1 MLSSEKENII
11 MVLFSRVLIPNR
23 RTLNNTTKFR
33 YFMRPSLR
41 RMIMMMMIPFFI
53 VALKKCTLTNN
64 EIEISVYI
72 KKRNPR
78 K

>member
-23 RTLNNTTKFR
+23 RTLNNNTKFR

-41 RMIMMMMIPFFI
+41 RMMMMI
-53 VALKKCTLTNN
+53 ALKKGTLTNN